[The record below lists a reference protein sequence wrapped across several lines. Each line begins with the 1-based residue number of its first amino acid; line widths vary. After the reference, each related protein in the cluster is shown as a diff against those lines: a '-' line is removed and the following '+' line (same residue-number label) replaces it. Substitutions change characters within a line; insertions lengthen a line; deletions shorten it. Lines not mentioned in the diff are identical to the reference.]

1 MQLQYELATILRR
14 LLQSHEG
21 TLVDHTWNGTVLF
34 TGIENCVASSPPRH
48 SPCPPCA
55 WARDCLGWGSNH
67 LRAKYKLLIT
77 RVGSC
82 ARPRLYHCRPGHCQ
96 NCNSME
102 IHTLMYTY
110 YCTTPRLSP
119 RPKPHLQGKF

>member
-1 MQLQYELATILRR
+1 MQLQYELATILRAYCNR
-14 LLQSHEG
+14 MKGRWWIS
-21 TLVDHTWNGTVLF
+21 TWNGTFLF
-34 TGIENCVASSPPRH
+34 TGIENCVSSSPDVLPV
-48 SPCPPCA
+48 PLCPGQGLPG
-55 WARDCLGWGSNH
+55 LGGSNH

-82 ARPRLYHCRPGHCQ
+82 ARPRLYHCWPGHCQ

-102 IHTLMYTY
+102 IHTLMSTY

>member
-21 TLVDHTWNGTVLF
+21 TLVDITWNGTFLLLGLRIV
-34 TGIENCVASSPPRH
+34 SPPPPVFSL
-48 SPCPPCA
+48 SPL
-55 WARDCLGWGSNH
+55 CLGQGLPGLGGSNH

-82 ARPRLYHCRPGHCQ
+82 ARPRLYHCWPGHCQ

-102 IHTLMYTY
+102 IHTLMSTY

>member
-21 TLVDHTWNGTVLF
+21 TLVDITWNGTVLF
-34 TGIENCVASSPPRH
+34 YWDFLPVPL
-48 SPCPPCA
+48 
-55 WARDCLGWGSNH
+55 CLGQGLPGLGGSNH

-82 ARPRLYHCRPGHCQ
+82 ARPRLYHCWPGHCQ

-102 IHTLMYTY
+102 IHTLMSTY